1 MDNARIHHA
10 KLVKTYMLTTNSE
23 ILYNVPY
30 CPEYNPIEMI
40 FSKVKRII
48 KKRNNS
54 DIVSLNRNINSSFK
68 KITSQDLVNCYKHS
82 FASF

>member
-10 KLVKTYMLTTNSE
+10 KLVKTYMETTNSQ
-23 ILYNVPY
+23 ILYNVAY

-48 KKRNNS
+48 KKKNNKNTE
-54 DIVSLNRNINSSFK
+54 VLNRNIHSSFRK
-68 KITSQDLVNCYKHS
+68 VTRKDLINCYTHS